1 MRDINAGLDGAV
13 RALLSGAEVR
23 DRAAH
28 ILALKLAQAIEE
40 SDDPMVLRDL
50 APKLLQVLDAIHAT
64 PKSRTAPKTTQ
75 ETTREQPQSQLA
87 RLRAAHGLDVS

>member
-13 RALLSGAEVR
+13 RSLLGGAEPR

-40 SDDPMVLRDL
+40 NDDPAVLEKL
-50 APKLLQVLDAIHAT
+50 APRLLSALDAIHAT
-64 PKSRTAPKTTQ
+64 PKSRVAPKQTQ
-75 ETTREQPQSQLA
+75 ESTSEQPQSALA
-87 RLRAAHGLDVS
+87 RLRATHTTG